1 MRKTILNN
9 DKFQW
14 IDLAHPKKEELAE
27 LQEEFNLHPSYVQ
40 DCMDPT
46 HLPKIEQ
53 FGVNTFLIVR
63 IYDEDATSDSDSI
76 QLLTRKIA
84 FFIGPHFIIT
94 IHRLDSE
101 QFESLVARCMKDQE
115 EFDQSCE
122 LPSNPPNGTT
132 IMLRFLNRALRSYH
146 IPIEKDED
154 EIYKFESA
162 LFSKETS
169 TKMMQEL
176 HVVRRR
182 LSLIK
187 RILLHSRDVVN
198 NFIPGSDQNNPF
210 YFDLKENVSTLIF
223 LTDES
228 LDDVTSLLNLQFNLI
243 TKKTN
248 EVMRI
253 LTVFS
258 VFFLPLNFIAG
269 IYGMN
274 FENIPE
280 LKWQHGYYFALATMG
295 AVTFS
300 ILFWSWR
307 KGWLRSE
314 D

>member
-1 MRKTILNN
+1 MKKTILQNE
-9 DKFQW
+9 KFRW
-14 IDLAHPKKEELAE
+14 IDLAHPTKEELNA

-40 DCMDPT
+40 DCLDPT

-53 FGVNTFLIVR
+53 SGANTFLIVR
-63 IYDEDATSDSDSI
+63 IFDEDSTLEADTI

-84 FFIGPHFIIT
+84 VFANAQHIIT
-94 IHRLDSE
+94 IHRLDPV
-101 QFESLVARCMKDQE
+101 QFESLVSRCMKDQE
-115 EFDQSCE
+115 EYDS
-122 LPSNPPNGTT
+122 TT
-132 IMLRFLNRALRSYH
+132 DTPTAPASAMTVMLRFLNRALRSYH

-162 LFSKETS
+162 LFSQDTS
-169 TKMMQEL
+169 AKMMKEL

-198 NFIPGSDQNNPF
+198 NVIPGSDQNNPL
-210 YFDLKENVSTLIF
+210 YYDLKENVSTLIF

-258 VFFLPLNFIAG
+258 VFFMPLNFIAG
-269 IYGMN
+269 VYGMN

-280 LKWQHGYYFALATMG
+280 LHWQNGYYFVLATMG
-295 AVTFS
+295 AVTLT

-307 KGWLRSE
+307 KGWLRAE

>member
-1 MRKTILNN
+1 MKNSNGSIWLI
-9 DKFQW
+9 Q
-14 IDLAHPKKEELAE
+14 KKKSLRPCKKKV
-27 LQEEFNLHPSYVQ
+27 NLHPSYVQ

-63 IYDEDATSDSDSI
+63 IYDEDATNEADSI

-94 IHRLDSE
+94 IHRLDPE

-115 EFDQSCE
+115 EFDQSCD
-122 LPSNPPNGTT
+122 LPTSPPNGTT

-182 LSLIK
+182 LSFIK

-198 NFIPGSDQNNPF
+198 NVIPGSDQNNPL

-258 VFFLPLNFIAG
+258 VFFLPLNFIAKLR
-269 IYGMN
+269 YE
-274 FENIPE
+274 F
-280 LKWQHGYYFALATMG
+280 
-295 AVTFS
+295 
-300 ILFWSWR
+300 R
-307 KGWLRSE
+307 KYS
-314 D
+314 